1 MKMVI
6 YMNKDSLLKLKK
18 DFIILY
24 LARNG
29 IVTFMITTL
38 VFMLDLAKYYQTS
51 LLNTFSYLF
60 FNNIFTLMYFCLVW
74 IFNYL
79 CFELYKII
87 VDGYVKD
94 KFKVVIKGYQLNVG
108 IYVCL
113 TIILII
119 IQLIKIPNIF
129 YLDAYLMYLFMIL
142 REVKQTI
149 KNRLNESIIT
159 DLNH

>member
-1 MKMVI
+1 
-6 YMNKDSLLKLKK
+6 MNKDSLLKLKK
-18 DFIILY
+18 DFIVLY

-29 IVTFMITTL
+29 IVTFMITAL
-38 VFMLDLAKYYQTS
+38 VFMLDLANYYQVN

-74 IFNYL
+74 FFNYL

-94 KFKVVIKGYQLNVG
+94 RFQVVIKGYKLNVG

-113 TIILII
+113 TVILII
-119 IQLIKIPNIF
+119 IQLINLPAIF
-129 YLDAYLMYLFMIL
+129 CLDAYLMYLFMFL

-149 KNRLNESIIT
+149 KNRLNESIII
-159 DLNH
+159 D